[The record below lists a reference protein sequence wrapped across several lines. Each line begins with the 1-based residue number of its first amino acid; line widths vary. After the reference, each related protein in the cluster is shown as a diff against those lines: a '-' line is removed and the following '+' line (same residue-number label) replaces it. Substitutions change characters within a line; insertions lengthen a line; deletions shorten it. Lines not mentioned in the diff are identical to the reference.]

1 VAGIV
6 SAADPWGSVLGGTIV
21 GLEIHLKGRSQA
33 EFVGFRGRERSS
45 FFIKR
50 GRKMEF
56 IRRGAAFRRIKPDK
70 SIETAK
76 VLAVVLDGMKI
87 PHVRYEINLERPSR
101 TLVFKDGPRILSLS
115 SFTHTYRER
124 VRH

>member
-1 VAGIV
+1 M
-6 SAADPWGSVLGGTIV
+6 
-21 GLEIHLKGRSQA
+21 GLEIHLKGRSRA

-45 FFIKR
+45 VFIKR
-50 GRKMEF
+50 GRTMEF
-56 IRRGAAFRRIKPDK
+56 IRAGASFRRVKADK

-76 VLAVVLDGMKI
+76 ILSVVLDGLQI

-101 TLVFKDGPRILSLS
+101 MAVFKDGPRTLSLS

-124 VRH
+124 VGR

>member
-1 VAGIV
+1 M
-6 SAADPWGSVLGGTIV
+6 

-45 FFIKR
+45 IFIKR
-50 GRKMEF
+50 GRKMEY
-56 IRRGAAFRRIKPDK
+56 IRPGTAFRRIKPDK

-76 VLAVVLDGMKI
+76 ILAVVLDGMHI
-87 PHVRYEINLERPSR
+87 PHVRYEINLQRPSWSR
-101 TLVFKDGPRILSLS
+101 SFNDGPRTLSLA
-115 SFTHTYRER
+115 SFAKTYRDH